1 MPTPPDFSAGSVLT
15 AAQLDKIGLWHIS
28 TATAAGTS
36 RALLVDNV
44 FTSDYSNYRIIGK
57 IRSTI
62 ATNALFFQLLN
73 SSGTSL
79 ATNYYG
85 TAYGQDYASPG
96 TGFTTNAATTV
107 AYVGWIPNSSSV
119 YLTFS
124 FDILGPAIAAD
135 ATSWQGQ
142 HTGLSSGASYLGGQ
156 FLGARTV
163 ADANRGIR
171 FDNGGAGNLTGSVS
185 VYGYNTL

>member
-1 MPTPPDFSAGSVLT
+1 MYVTETS
-15 AAQLDKIGLWHIS
+15 I
-28 TATAAGTS
+28 AGTG
-36 RALLVDNV
+36 RALVIDNV
-44 FTSDYSNYRIIGK
+44 FTSTYDNYRVVGK
-57 IRSTI
+57 FRSTI

-73 SSGTSL
+73 SSGTAL
-79 ATNYYG
+79 NTNYYG

-96 TGFTTNAATTV
+96 TGFSTNAATTV

-142 HTGLSSGASYLGGQ
+142 HTGLSSGFSYLGGQ
-156 FLGARTV
+156 FLGARTT

-171 FDNGGAGNLTGSVS
+171 FDNGGAGNLTSKVS
-185 VYGYNTL
+185 VYGYRNS